1 MPPATAGCLDGQASR
16 GSGWA
21 VEHVRS
27 DRQRGHMAGWVPVLG
42 TRLEIFDRPWV
53 CGHSYSLR
61 RMPEAPAVPLAADRP
76 VATGAPG
83 DSTRFIAA
91 RLPACL
97 AAQAAVG
104 RRQCLCVAG
113 SAGRAVPGWAEG
125 APCRSRAAVHPRLGS
140 SSSASCPDCLRPDR
154 RSVGDWC
161 SSLTYF
167 PRLRGARRSTR
178 LLHQCALSAAR
189 TRQCANSNSFYLC
202 QNGTSITWS
211 RVIVTYRPGVV
222 APLMSISYAPAP
234 LRCTTQTL
242 SRVRFP

>member
-1 MPPATAGCLDGQASR
+1 MAPAHGLLSARLATMPPATAGCLDGQASR

-42 TRLEIFDRPWV
+42 TRLGIFDRPWV

-76 VATGAPG
+76 VATGAPS

-125 APCRSRAAVHPRLGS
+125 PLSKSCSCSPEIGVQLLGELPGLFAARSPKCGRYAMDSR
-140 SSSASCPDCLRPDR
+140 
-154 RSVGDWC
+154 WC
-161 SSLTYF
+161 SSLT
-167 PRLRGARRSTR
+167 
-178 LLHQCALSAAR
+178 
-189 TRQCANSNSFYLC
+189 
-202 QNGTSITWS
+202 
-211 RVIVTYRPGVV
+211 
-222 APLMSISYAPAP
+222 
-234 LRCTTQTL
+234 
-242 SRVRFP
+242 